1 MLERLARACV
11 HHRWIVIGV
20 WVAILVLIN
29 GMASSIGPDWKTEFV
44 LPSGEARE
52 VQDRLEAVLP
62 DRAAFSST
70 IVVKADQGV
79 DDPEVREAFEAI
91 MARADDVEGVTVTS
105 PYDQPNQVSEDGTTA
120 FAQLDVADRPFN
132 ELVDDGNL
140 IRDFGD
146 ELAPIDGVQ
155 IEYGGDL
162 FGEFELPES
171 EVYGVL
177 AAVVILIIAFGSVL
191 AMGLPIGTALLGLG
205 CSVALVT
212 LLSNMIAIP
221 DFTTAMVAMIGIG
234 VGIDYALFIVTRY
247 REALHAGL
255 SVEDSVA
262 EAIDTSGRA
271 VIFAGTTVVISL
283 LGLTLIGLEFV
294 TAIGVSAAIGV
305 VFMVLVSLTL
315 LPALLGWVGDRIDVT
330 TRAALIAVAI
340 LVVSLFVGVAFGAAP
355 VAFVG
360 VLLAIGVF
368 VASFFVK
375 GTLRQ
380 HVPHRRER
388 PKEQTF
394 WYRWSRVVQHH
405 PWRSALGAVAVLLL
419 LAIPLLSLRL
429 GFGDY
434 GNYPESQTVR
444 RAYDLLAAEP
454 PEGFGPG
461 SNGPFFITVEGDAAT
476 DPDALQEFV
485 GTLEATDGV
494 AFVVTADEDVDDLA
508 LVLLYP
514 DGAPQD
520 EETDELVNVLR
531 DDVIPATGVD
541 AKVGGQTAGSSDFA
555 AYMGER
561 MPWLL
566 GVVLGLSFLLLMA
579 VFRSLLVPL
588 KAVVMNLLSVAA
600 AYGVLVAVF
609 QWGWLSD
616 VIGVDRSGPIDAWIP
631 MFLFAIVFGLSM
643 DYEVF
648 LLSRIKEEYDRS
660 VRRGRPDNNTAV
672 ADGLAL
678 TARVITA
685 AALIMFCVFGA
696 FVLGDDRSL
705 KLFGL
710 GLAVAVLIDATIV
723 RMILVPATMELL
735 GDRNWWIPKWLDR
748 ILPKIDVEGHHREHH
763 EVPGTAADAGEEQER
778 QPTPV

>member
-11 HHRWIVIGV
+11 HHRWIVIGA
-20 WVAILVLIN
+20 WVAVLVIIN
-29 GMASSIGPDWKTEFV
+29 GIAASAGPDWKTEFV
-44 LPSGEARE
+44 LPSGEARD

-62 DRAAFSST
+62 DRAAFSGT
-70 IVVKADQGV
+70 IVIKADQGIEDPAVQERFDELMQRAEEV
-79 DDPEVREAFEAI
+79 DGI
-91 MARADDVEGVTVTS
+91 TVN
-105 PYDQPNQVSEDGTTA
+105 PIQVSEDGTIA
-120 FAQLDVADRPFN
+120 FAQLDVADRPF
-132 ELVDDGNL
+132 EDLLADGEE

-146 ELAPIDGVQ
+146 ELPAIDGVQ

-162 FGEFELPES
+162 FSEFELPES

-205 CSVALVT
+205 ISTALVT
-212 LLSNMIAIP
+212 LLSNVIAIP

-255 SVEDSVA
+255 SVEDSVV

-305 VFMVLVSLTL
+305 VMMVLVSLTL
-315 LPALLGWVGDRIDVT
+315 LPALLGWVGERIDVT
-330 TRAALIAVAI
+330 TRAALIAIA
-340 LVVSLFVGVAFGAAP
+340 LVVVSVFVGVAFGAAA

-360 VLLAIGVF
+360 VLLAVGVF

-380 HVPHRRER
+380 HVPHRREP
-388 PKEQTF
+388 PKEQRF

-405 PWRSALGAVAVLLL
+405 PWRSALGAVAFLIL

-444 RAYDLLAAEP
+444 RAYDLVS
-454 PEGFGPG
+454 EGFGPG
-461 SNGPFFITVEGDAAT
+461 INGPFVITVEGDTAT
-476 DPDALQEFV
+476 DPEALDTFV
-485 GTLEATDGV
+485 GTLDSTDGV
-494 AFVVTADEDVDDLA
+494 AFASIADEDVDDLA
-508 LVLLYP
+508 LVFLYP
-514 DGAPQD
+514 DTAPQD
-520 EETDELVNVLR
+520 EATDELVDTLR

-541 AKVGGQTAGSSDFA
+541 AKVGGATAGASDFA

-566 GVVLGLSFLLLMA
+566 AVVLGLSFLLLMA

-588 KAVVMNLLSVAA
+588 KAVIMNLLSVAA

-609 QWGWLSD
+609 QWGWLSE

-660 VRRGRPDNNTAV
+660 VRRGRPDNNLAV

-723 RMILVPATMELL
+723 RLLLVPATMELL
-735 GDRNWWIPKWLDR
+735 GDKNWWIPKWLDR

-763 EVPGTAADAGEEQER
+763 EVPGPPTEAGEEQER
-778 QPTPV
+778 EPTPV

>member
-1 MLERLARACV
+1 MLERLARGCV
-11 HHRWIVIGV
+11 HHRWIVIGA
-20 WVAILVLIN
+20 WVAVLFIVS
-29 GMASSIGPDWKTEFV
+29 GIAQGVGADWRTEFV

-52 VQDRLEAVLP
+52 VQDTLEEVLP
-62 DRAAFSST
+62 DRAAFSGS
-70 IVVKADQGV
+70 IVIKAEQGI
-79 DDPEVREAFEAI
+79 DDPEVQERFEQLIAI
-91 MARADDVEGVTVTS
+91 ADEVEGITVN
-105 PYDQPNQVSEDGTTA
+105 PIQVSETA
-120 FAQLDVADRPFN
+120 PIAFVQLDVADRPFE
-132 ELVDDGNL
+132 ELVADGKD
-140 IRDFGD
+140 IRDAGD
-146 ELAPIDGVQ
+146 ELAPIEGVQ

-162 FGEFELPES
+162 FSEFELPES
-171 EVYGVL
+171 EIYGIL

-191 AMGLPIGTALLGLG
+191 AMGLPIGTALFGLG
-205 CSVALVT
+205 CATAIVT
-212 LLSNMIAIP
+212 LLSNPIAMP

-255 SVEDSVA
+255 SPEDSVA

-283 LGLTLIGLEFV
+283 MGLTLIGLEFV
-294 TAIGVSAAIGV
+294 TAVALAAAVGV
-305 VFMVLVSLTL
+305 VLMVLVSLTL

-330 TRAALIAVAI
+330 TRAALIAVA
-340 LVVSLFVGVAFGAAP
+340 LVVIGVFVGVAFGAAAISM
-355 VAFVG
+355 VAI
-360 VLLAIGVF
+360 LLAIAVF
-368 VASFFVK
+368 VASFFFK
-375 GTLRQ
+375 GSLRQ
-380 HVPHRRER
+380 HVPHRQEP
-388 PKEQTF
+388 PKEQRF

-405 PWRSALGAVAVLLL
+405 PWRSAIGAVAFLLI

-444 RAYDLLAAEP
+444 RAYDLLA
-454 PEGFGPG
+454 EGFGPG
-461 SNGPFFITVEGDAAT
+461 SNGPFVITVEGDAAT
-476 DPDALQEFV
+476 DPEALEEFV
-485 GTLEATDGV
+485 GTLSATEGV
-494 AFVVTADEDVDDLA
+494 AFANAAQEDVDDLA
-508 LVLLYP
+508 VVFLYP
-514 DGAPQD
+514 TTAPQD
-520 EETDELVNVLR
+520 AETDDLVDELR
-531 DDVIPATGVD
+531 DNVIPATGVD
-541 AKVGGQTAGSSDFA
+541 AKVGGATAGSSDFA
-555 AYMGER
+555 QYMGER

-566 GVVLGLSFLLLMA
+566 GVVLLLSFLLLMA
-579 VFRSLLVPL
+579 VFRSILVPL
-588 KAVVMNLLSVAA
+588 KAVIMNLLSVGA
-600 AYGVLVAVF
+600 AYGVLVAIF
-609 QWGWLSD
+609 QWGWASEL
-616 VIGVDRSGPIDAWIP
+616 IGVDRSGPIDAWIP

-648 LLSRIKEEYDRS
+648 LLSRIKEEYDRG
-660 VRRGRPDNNTAV
+660 VRRGRPDNNLAV

-723 RMILVPATMELL
+723 RLLLVPATMELL
-735 GDRNWWIPKWLDR
+735 GDKNWWIPKWLDR

-763 EVPGTAADAGEEQER
+763 EVPGPPTETGEEQER

>member
-20 WVAILVLIN
+20 WVAILVIVN
-29 GMASSIGPDWKTEFV
+29 GIAASAGPDWKTEFV

-70 IVVKADQGV
+70 IVIKSDLPEGV
-79 DDPEVREAFEAI
+79 DDPQVRERFEEL
-91 MARADDVEGVTVTS
+91 MARADEVPGVTVTS
-105 PYDQPNQVSEDGTTA
+105 PYDEPNQISADGKIA

-132 ELVDDGNL
+132 DLVEDGKD
-140 IRDFGD
+140 IRDYGD
-146 ELAPIDGVQ
+146 ELPEIEGVQ

-162 FGEFELPES
+162 FSEFELPES
-171 EVYGVL
+171 EIYGVL

-205 CSVALVT
+205 CATAIVT
-212 LLSNMIAIP
+212 LLSNVIAIP

-255 SVEDSVA
+255 GVEDSIA
-262 EAIDTSGRA
+262 EALDTSGRA

-283 LGLTLIGLEFV
+283 AGLSLIGLEFV
-294 TAIGVSAAIGV
+294 TAVGLSAAVGV
-305 VFMVLVSLTL
+305 VMMVLVSLTL

-330 TRAALIAVAI
+330 TRAALIAVA
-340 LVVSLFVGVAFGAAP
+340 LVVVSVFVGVAFGAAA
-355 VAFVG
+355 VSFIG
-360 VLLAIGVF
+360 VLLAIGVL

-375 GTLRQ
+375 GSLRQ
-380 HVPHRRER
+380 HVPHRREP
-388 PKEQTF
+388 PKEQRF

-405 PWRSALGAVAVLLL
+405 PWRMALGAVALLLL

-444 RAYDLLAAEP
+444 RAYDLLA
-454 PEGFGPG
+454 EGFGPG

-476 DPDALQEFV
+476 DPDALAEFV
-485 GTLEATDGV
+485 GTLESTDDV

-520 EETDELVNVLR
+520 EATDDLVNTLR

-541 AKVGGQTAGSSDFA
+541 AKVGGATAGSSDFA
-555 AYMGER
+555 AYMGDR

-588 KAVVMNLLSVAA
+588 KAVIMNLLSVAA

-609 QWGWLSD
+609 QWGWLSE

-705 KLFGL
+705 KMFGL

-735 GDRNWWIPKWLDR
+735 GERNWWIPKWLDR
-748 ILPKIDVEGHHREHH
+748 ILPKIDVEGHHREHLITAPA
-763 EVPGTAADAGEEQER
+763 VPGATPEEEQEDIK
-778 QPTPV
+778 V